1 MKTGQV
7 RFRARSQVPAC
18 ISGVSIRFAGKRVT
32 TNELGKARLRM
43 RAPGGKRRAKA
54 LTGDCG
60 SARAKV
66 RARR

>member
-1 MKTGQV
+1 
-7 RFRARSQVPAC
+7 VPAC

-43 RAPGGKRRAKA
+43 RAPGGKRRAQA